1 MRFVLTRNP
10 LEMLCLPK
18 NKCGKKKRMK
28 TMTDLKA
35 SDKKMLNSMG
45 TCTHTNICTYIPTYL
60 HTYIPTY
67 IPTYLHTYI
76 HTYIHTYM
84 FCDVVFRGMRIMEKM
99 HVADQQP
106 HVAVQQM
113 HVE

>member
-35 SDKKMLNSMG
+35 SEKE
-45 TCTHTNICTYIPTYL
+45 
-60 HTYIPTY
+60 
-67 IPTYLHTYI
+67 
-76 HTYIHTYM
+76 M
-84 FCDVVFRGMRIMEKM
+84 FLISN
-99 HVADQQP
+99 
-106 HVAVQQM
+106 
-113 HVE
+113 